1 MPGQICVSEKY
12 VAQSSYTPG
21 GRGCAGDQAVIM
33 SYEIMNIMNMNV
45 MSAGG
50 KVSGPLRDFEILN
63 INIFMTD

>member
-33 SYEIMNIMNMNV
+33 SYEIINIMNLNV
-45 MSAGG
+45 IRSAGG
-50 KVSGPLRDFEILN
+50 KMSGPLRDFDFKYQYIY
-63 INIFMTD
+63 D